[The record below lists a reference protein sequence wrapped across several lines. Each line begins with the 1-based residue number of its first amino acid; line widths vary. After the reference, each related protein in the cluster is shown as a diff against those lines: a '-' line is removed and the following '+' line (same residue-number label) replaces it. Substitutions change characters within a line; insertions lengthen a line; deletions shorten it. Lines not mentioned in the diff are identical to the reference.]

1 MALLRTGP
9 QTVRAL
15 AQELGLTENAVRTH
29 LADLDRDK
37 IVRQGPDQK
46 GHRKPF
52 QTFEI
57 TEEAEH
63 SFSRAYPGV
72 LETLVGL
79 LETKLP
85 PEELN
90 EILCQVGRN
99 LAARHPEVAYGSIEE
114 RAENA
119 VTKLNALGGSGRVEK
134 DGEDLV
140 IKTNGCPL
148 KGLTAKHPNCCCI
161 AASMLDQLIGSDV
174 KDECEHGPN
183 PKCRFRVPMH
193 VTSPESR
200 RTEK

>member
-1 MALLRTGP
+1 VSLLRQGP

-15 AQELGLTENAVRTH
+15 SKELGLTENAVRTH

-37 IVRQGPDQK
+37 IVHQGPDQK

-72 LETLVGL
+72 LETLVSL
-79 LETKLP
+79 LESKLP
-85 PEELN
+85 AQELN

-99 LAARHPEVAYGSIEE
+99 LAPRHSEVAHGSVDE

-119 VTKLNALGGSGRVEK
+119 VSKLNALGGSGRVEK
-134 DGEDLV
+134 EGEDIV

-148 KGLTAKHPNCCCI
+148 KGLTAAHPNACCI
-161 AASMLDQLIGSDV
+161 AASMLGELIGSEV
-174 KDECEHGPN
+174 RDECEHGPN
-183 PKCRFRVPMH
+183 PKCRFRVGMH
-193 VTSPESR
+193 VTHPQS
-200 RTEK
+200 